1 MYWLFLLLAL
11 GAFLLAISTT
21 QAWLLALALLAA
33 LVFMLLWV
41 RGLYIARIGG
51 VISDTPRAL
60 HPAELQALREKYR
73 TGATPAPDHSRE
85 QSPS

>member
-21 QAWLLALALLAA
+21 QAWLHALALLAA

-41 RGLYIARIGG
+41 RGLYIARVGG
-51 VISDTPRAL
+51 VISDTPRTL

-73 TGATPAPDHSRE
+73 TGAAAAPDHSRE